1 MLNGL
6 EVPILTMVI
15 QSAFLAWG
23 IWQYADAKSE
33 LADSN

>member
-6 EVPILTMVI
+6 EVPILTMGI

-23 IWQYADAKSE
+23 IWQYADVKSE
-33 LADSN
+33 SADSN